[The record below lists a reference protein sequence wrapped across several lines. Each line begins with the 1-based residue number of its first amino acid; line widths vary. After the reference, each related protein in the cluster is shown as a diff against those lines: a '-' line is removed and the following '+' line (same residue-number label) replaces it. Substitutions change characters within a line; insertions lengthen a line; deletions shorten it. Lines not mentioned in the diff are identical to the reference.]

1 MEGFEK
7 NEFAAGDESHG
18 SSVPFLDDLP
28 PDEAVGMYHLGDR
41 VRHEKFGTGMVIQC
55 RQEGQ
60 DQRLTV
66 SFMNFGRKQLM
77 ASKAKLERLSRD

>member
-1 MEGFEK
+1 
-7 NEFAAGDESHG
+7 
-18 SSVPFLDDLP
+18 
-28 PDEAVGMYHLGDR
+28 
-41 VRHEKFGTGMVIQC
+41 MVIQC